1 MPRLVIGLV
10 FCLLGAVDLLVSAA
24 FGDTIDTARER
35 LDAYHA
41 AAPQPAERLLH
52 IVCWR
57 PSDRDFAA
65 GHRERLDRMLT
76 DIQGFYARE
85 MQRHGLG
92 SRSIRLARDAA
103 GGLVIHEVTGQ
114 GKFADYA
121 KADGQRIRG
130 ECLPVLRDAGIDADR
145 ETVMIFTN
153 LSDWDPVN
161 SRFRHKS
168 PYYAGGS
175 HVSGTAWQLDSP
187 ELDTLNLSKTEPM
200 LLDGEYGRISLGKH
214 NSIFIGGIAHE
225 LGHAL
230 GLPHCHARDDE
241 AVRGTALMG
250 AGNRTYADERRGEGK
265 GTFLT
270 LANALRLASH
280 PQFSGSVTGML
291 DNPQGTFADLAVEP
305 AADGRRFTVTG
316 RIEAAIPVYAVIA
329 YLDPEGGGDY
339 DARTEV
345 AIPDDEGRFTL
356 GCTGIVAGRPAAL
369 RLVACHCNGA
379 TTRLD
384 QAYGVAADGQVDLA
398 SMQVAFGLQPFVT
411 AVPAGPA
418 AAAEALA
425 ALPEGSEARR
435 IAATVFEAL
444 MGRRERGPAASVP
457 KDLDRVPLSSIEPRE
472 ASVGWLQPAYD
483 RLPLPDPLLRCG
495 TEIFATGLYA
505 HAPSRYVYELADGDW
520 SQLEGVCGLPP
531 QPGGSVVFVIRGD
544 DRELYRSPRLAP
556 GTTEHFSVDLAGVA
570 VLELITEDAGDGKA
584 ADWGVWGEPMLVR

>member
-1 MPRLVIGLV
+1 MLKSAIAVLVSVVMAPCTALAGVIG
-10 FCLLGAVDLLVSAA
+10 GDVDA
-24 FGDTIDTARER
+24 ARER
-35 LDAYHA
+35 LAAYHA
-41 AAPQPAERLLH
+41 ADPQPAERLLH

-57 PSDRDFAA
+57 PRDRDFAA

-92 SRSIRLARDAA
+92 SRSIRLARDAE

-114 GKFADYA
+114 GTFADYA

-130 ECLPVLRDAGIDADR
+130 ECLPVLRDAGIDAGR

-230 GLPHCHARDDE
+230 GLPHCRARDDE
-241 AVRGTALMG
+241 AVLGT
-250 AGNRTYADERRGEGK
+250 T
-265 GTFLT
+265 
-270 LANALRLASH
+270 
-280 PQFSGSVTGML
+280 
-291 DNPQGTFADLAVEP
+291 
-305 AADGRRFTVTG
+305 
-316 RIEAAIPVYAVIA
+316 
-329 YLDPEGGGDY
+329 
-339 DARTEV
+339 
-345 AIPDDEGRFTL
+345 
-356 GCTGIVAGRPAAL
+356 
-369 RLVACHCNGA
+369 
-379 TTRLD
+379 
-384 QAYGVAADGQVDLA
+384 
-398 SMQVAFGLQPFVT
+398 
-411 AVPAGPA
+411 
-418 AAAEALA
+418 
-425 ALPEGSEARR
+425 
-435 IAATVFEAL
+435 L
-444 MGRRERGPAASVP
+444 MGRRHRGSAAAVP
-457 KDLDRVPLSSIEPRE
+457 ETETQVPLSSIEPRE
-472 ASVGWLQPAYD
+472 ASVGWLQPPYD

-505 HAPSRYVYELADGDW
+505 HAPSRYVYDLADGGW
-520 SQLEGVCGLPP
+520 SRLEGACGLPP
-531 QPGGSVVFVIRGD
+531 RPGGGSVVFVIRGD

-556 GTTEHFSVDLAGVA
+556 GRTERFSIDLAGVA

-584 ADWGVWGEPMLVR
+584 ADWGVWGEPTLVR